1 MMPTPCRHAAF
12 QPQNRFFTGAML
24 EVLLRPQAWRL
35 VAAALPAEVEPVE
48 DERHQS
54 WTRAHTHSHAHQEVL
69 IPLAGQGRF
78 GLAGRTYPSA
88 PGTIFVIDSFEEHD
102 VQYPEWT
109 SDLDHLWINA
119 LRDPCVARLI
129 TVREGVTRVSGAWSC
144 LIPREEAGP
153 PLDPVPVRAEMPPSV
168 ARLRMVGALS
178 LLIGAI
184 VRRGYAAEQAEERDS
199 FQERIVQS
207 VREHIEHT
215 AGNGATLEHLA
226 RIAGYS
232 TFHFLRLFKKHTGC
246 TVHEYIDR
254 CRLRR
259 AREMQAQGRTRKEI
273 AAALG
278 FSCPTAFSRW
288 YRSKTTPPPR

>member
-35 VAAALPAEVEPVE
+35 VAAALPPMVEPVE

>member
-1 MMPTPCRHAAF
+1 MPAPRHHTTSESR
-12 QPQNRFFTGAML
+12 NRFFTGAML
-24 EVLLRPQAWRL
+24 ESLLRPEAWRL
-35 VAAALPAEVEPVE
+35 VAAALPPMVEPVE

-54 WTRAHTHSHAHQEVL
+54 WMRAHTHSHAHQEIL
-69 IPLAGQGRF
+69 IPLAGEGRF
-78 GLAGRTYPSA
+78 GLAGRIYPSA

-119 LRDPCVARLI
+119 LRDHCVVRLI
-129 TVREGVTRVSGAWSC
+129 TVREGTTRVSGAWSC
-144 LIPREEAGP
+144 LISREEAGP
-153 PLDPVPVRAEMPPSV
+153 PLDPVPVRAEMPPEV

-178 LLIGAI
+178 LLVGALI
-184 VRRGYAAEQAEERDS
+184 RRGYGAEQAEERDS
-199 FQERIVQS
+199 FQARIVQS

-273 AAALG
+273 AVALG
-278 FSCPTAFSRW
+278 FSCPAAFSRW
-288 YRSKTTPPPR
+288 YRTRSTRPPS